1 MLIML
6 TEITLSACFLCVDV
20 VIWLTVGVLPV
31 VLPTHIQV
39 ALYRIPF
46 AVVVVAVSTFVAS
59 GGGRVGDAVHIALL
73 PCSAAVVQGSESKAN
88 QTMFEIHPHLIM

>member
-6 TEITLSACFLCVDV
+6 TALTLSVCVIDMKAFL
-20 VIWLTVGVLPV
+20 WLAVGMLPV
-31 VLPTHIQV
+31 VLPSHIQV
-39 ALYRIPF
+39 ALYRI
-46 AVVVVAVSTFVAS
+46 VVAVSTFVAS
-59 GGGRVGDAVHIALL
+59 GGSRVGDAVHIALL

>member
-6 TEITLSACFLCVDV
+6 TEITLSACFLCVKV
-20 VIWLTVGVLPV
+20 FIWLTVGVLPV

-59 GGGRVGDAVHIALL
+59 GGGLSRSRSSRTHRVSLARTAYK
-73 PCSAAVVQGSESKAN
+73 STA
-88 QTMFEIHPHLIM
+88 